1 MSSPAFCTASPTLA
15 TSESFLAW
23 IRSRAAFCARVVF
36 PMSFATLRCIN
47 HLINIFKILKYFD
60 LVSYF
65 YYLAKYQPI
74 SIMRTILKKHKVV
87 VCVTY
92 QVGDDCAHFVHV
104 LLHLSLLLIHLARLL
119 CSCHEAVVR
128 VQTWDTPL
136 SIITLLN
143 AGFPFYFR

>member
-1 MSSPAFCTASPTLA
+1 MGFRVGWV
-15 TSESFLAW
+15 SFGG
-23 IRSRAAFCARVVF
+23 V
-36 PMSFATLRCIN
+36 
-47 HLINIFKILKYFD
+47 LIGY
-60 LVSYF
+60 VSTGFVDSGYKDSVYPYF

-74 SIMRTILKKHKVV
+74 SIMTTILKKHKVV

-128 VQTWDTPL
+128 VQT
-136 SIITLLN
+136 
-143 AGFPFYFR
+143 